1 MFWTNCI
8 PKGGKLA
15 GRAGDIAIQSMKVNV
30 LHTIPID
37 IYNRDLYLWVGDWE
51 KGLLAI
57 GDEMADSG
65 LSKPSDVPTPGE
77 RTTGRYVPLDSGDA
91 FVWIKNDLGFDNTIS
106 VLAHELTHA
115 TIDIYRDVGIK
126 LSSKSEEAYAYLM
139 GYLMHEATCKLG
151 APIIKQDKHEQD

>member
-1 MFWTNCI
+1 MQTD
-8 PKGGKLA
+8 GGKLA

-57 GDEMADSG
+57 GDEMSDSG

-77 RTTGRYVPLDSGDA
+77 RTTGRYVPLESGDA
-91 FVWIKNDLGFDNTIS
+91 FVWIKNGLGFYNTIS

-139 GYLMHEATCKLG
+139 GYLMHEATCKLEIH
-151 APIIKQDKHEQD
+151 PSHEATNSTVAL